1 MGIVA
6 IACRPKFLIG
16 NMSANF
22 WLLSMK
28 KQLHTSLPTQVPSQ
42 ILAQGSLVEPLSE
55 RECEVLKLIAAGY
68 TNQQIADAL
77 VVSLNTVKK
86 HTTHIYGK
94 LGVKNR
100 AQAIAKGREIEL
112 IQ

>member
-1 MGIVA
+1 MLASPVTTPQI
-6 IACRPKFLIG
+6 RSP
-16 NMSANF
+16 
-22 WLLSMK
+22 LLE
-28 KQLHTSLPTQVPSQ
+28 T
-42 ILAQGSLVEPLSE
+42 LSE

-68 TNQQIADAL
+68 TNRQIADQL

-100 AQAIAKGREIEL
+100 TQAIAMARDIKL
-112 IQ
+112 IS